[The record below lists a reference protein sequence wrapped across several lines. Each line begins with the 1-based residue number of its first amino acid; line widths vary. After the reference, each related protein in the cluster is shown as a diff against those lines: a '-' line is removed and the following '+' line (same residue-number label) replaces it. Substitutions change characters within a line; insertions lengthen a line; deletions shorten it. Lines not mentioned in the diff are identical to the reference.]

1 MARFADSVLRHRE
14 MTMIPIDLHDKVA
27 VITGGGQGLGQAT
40 GNLLHTAG
48 ARVVVTYLDDPAGIC
63 RSRASETVAPWR
75 DRGLAIAADVRAR
88 DQLQQMFEVVQDR
101 WGQVDFLINN
111 AAILRDRTVK
121 KLEDTDWEDVIE
133 TNLSAVFRVV
143 QTALPFLAE
152 GGRIVNMASIS
163 GVIGFFGQANYASA
177 KAGVI
182 GLTKVL
188 SKELAHRR
196 ITVNAV
202 APGVILTE
210 MGKSIPEDARQ
221 QMLAQIPL
229 GRFGEPDEIG
239 QVILF
244 LCSDL
249 SSYLTGQTLHVNG
262 GWWG

>member
-1 MARFADSVLRHRE
+1 
-14 MTMIPIDLHDKVA
+14 MIVIDLQDKVA

-40 GNLLHTAG
+40 GNLLHAAG
-48 ARVVVTYLDDPAGIC
+48 SRVVVTYLDDEAGVG
-63 RSRASETVAPWR
+63 RTRAEETVAAWPG
-75 DRGLAIAADVRAR
+75 RGLAVAADVRSREQMQA
-88 DQLQQMFEVVQDR
+88 MFEVVQAR
-101 WGQVDFLINN
+101 WGKVDFLINN

-121 KLEDTDWEDVIE
+121 KMADADWEDVIE

-143 QTALPFLAE
+143 QTALPFLTD
-152 GGRIVNMASIS
+152 GGRIVSMASIS
-163 GVIGFFGQANYASA
+163 GVVGFFGQANYASA

-188 SKELAHRR
+188 SKELANRR

-210 MGKSIPEDARQ
+210 MGQSIPEESRQ

-229 GRFGEPDEIG
+229 RRFGEPDEIG
-239 QVILF
+239 KVILF

-249 SSYLTGQTLHVNG
+249 ASYITGQTLHVNG